1 MATSPRKQQTK
12 AAVAAQNPLG
22 DAPLGA
28 GVDLGSNMQ
37 NEDPVSMEFGSAPQS
52 PAAHVEPDVEFFDPS
67 SISPLDFAA
76 FREWQTAQTAAAEAA
91 QVASAATETFIAR
104 SSEPPRT
111 VARDEQKTQISDSGR
126 APKVD
131 AKDRIW
137 IVLDDNDEIP
147 PGGQFIG
154 INGVAYM
161 LLPGIEAFVP
171 RAICDV
177 LDHAIKSVPVQ
188 DAVSRRIIG
197 WKNRKRFPYSIVSGP
212 STERREI

>member
-12 AAVAAQNPLG
+12 EAVQAQNPLG
-22 DAPLGA
+22 ESALN
-28 GVDLGSNMQ
+28 VDLGSNLGQ
-37 NEDPVSMEFGSAPQS
+37 DDDVPAEFRSAASAP
-52 PAAHVEPDVEFFDPS
+52 AVHVDPEVEFFDPS
-67 SISPLDFAA
+67 QISPMDLAA
-76 FREWQTAQTAAAEAA
+76 FRQWQAAQTVAAEATRT
-91 QVASAATETFIAR
+91 ASAATAEFIAHR
-104 SSEPPRT
+104 GDAPPRT
-111 VARDEQKTQISDSGR
+111 VARAEQSTQISDSGR

-188 DAVSRRIIG
+188 DPISRRIIG
-197 WKNRKRFPYSIVSGP
+197 WKPRKRFPYSIVRDPQTAGA
-212 STERREI
+212 